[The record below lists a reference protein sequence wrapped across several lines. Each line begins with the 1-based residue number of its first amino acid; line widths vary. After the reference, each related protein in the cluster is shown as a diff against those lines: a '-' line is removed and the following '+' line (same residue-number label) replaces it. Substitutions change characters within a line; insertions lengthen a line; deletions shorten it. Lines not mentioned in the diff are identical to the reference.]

1 MTGVS
6 KTKPPKIDLLGPYPP
21 PYGGISVHVQRLK
34 EGLQERGIPCIVYD
48 YSGMCRKKDDVVII
62 RNKAIWFLGRLF
74 HNTDSIIHLCGYSP
88 SALIALSLLAAVK
101 REKVVVDAGGFL
113 FSQEAIAL
121 QHRLAFQIA
130 ARGGVYFIAESSR
143 SRDII
148 LSLGIK
154 PENVNDEIIPCFIPP
169 RAGADDVTKLPE
181 EIQSFISS
189 HSPIVSANAFRI
201 SFYRN
206 EDLYGIDLCIDLCAN
221 LKQTH
226 PDIGFVFCLPTIGDY
241 DYFNKMMRRVK
252 EKDIEDN
259 FLFVTEPCEYLAIL
273 MRSDIFVRSTNTDG
287 DSVSLREALYFK
299 IPSLASDAVPR
310 PDEAVLFK
318 NRDADDLTSK
328 VKHILGNYSFY
339 KDKLKALEIED
350 NTEKILRVYYK
361 LKQ

>member
-1 MTGVS
+1 MEIV
-6 KTKPPKIDLLGPYPP
+6 LLGPYPP

-34 EGLQERGIPCIVYD
+34 ERLEERGIPCVVYD
-48 YSGMCRKKDDVVII
+48 YSSIRGKEDDIVAI
-62 RNKAIWFLGRLF
+62 RNKAIWFLNQLF

-88 SALIALSLLAAVK
+88 SALIALSLLVAVK
-101 REKVVVDAGGFL
+101 RKKVVVDTSGFL
-113 FSQEAIAL
+113 FSQEGITL

-130 ARGGVYFIAESSR
+130 AKTGIYFIAESSR
-143 SRDII
+143 SRDIM

-169 RAGADDVTKLPE
+169 RARAGNIFKLTE
-181 EIQSFISS
+181 ELQNFISS
-189 HSPIVSANAFRI
+189 HRPLITANAFRI
-201 SFYRN
+201 SFYNN

-241 DYFNKMMRRVK
+241 DYFNKMMRRVR

-259 FLFVTEPCEYLAIL
+259 FLFVTEPCEYHAIL
-273 MRSDIFVRSTNTDG
+273 MRCDIFVRSTNTDG

-299 IPSLASDAVPR
+299 LPSVASDAIPR
-310 PDEAVLFK
+310 PVGTVLFK

-328 VKHILGNYSFY
+328 VEHILGNYSFY
-339 KDKLKALEIED
+339 KSKLETLKLED

-361 LKQ
+361 LKR